1 MRLEVT
7 ILRMKPLAPKVPSV
21 TEEEVTLERVSFQA
35 SDDALKSDLY
45 LYLYVCIYIYTKCG
59 P

>member
-7 ILRMKPLAPKVPSV
+7 TLRRKPIALKVPSV
-21 TEEEVTLERVSFQA
+21 TEEEVRLGSVSFQA
-35 SDDALKSDLY
+35 KDDAYKSDLY
-45 LYLYVCIYIYTKCG
+45 LYIYIYTKCS

>member
-1 MRLEVT
+1 
-7 ILRMKPLAPKVPSV
+7 MKPLATKVPSV

-45 LYLYVCIYIYTKCG
+45 LYLYVYIYIYTKCD